1 MNAQGYVALVAAGKF
16 KEAYDLIRQRCPL
29 PAACGRVCQH
39 PCEDSCNRR
48 EIDQAVSVRDLKRFV
63 ADYIHANPEQYPPA
77 KAPAVKLDAKVAI
90 IGGGPAGLTVAA
102 DLALRGYGITLF
114 EAQPRLGGMLRY
126 GIPDYRLPEDVLD
139 QARFNTSSTWA
150 WRPRPTRA
158 WPIRRA
164 C

>member
-1 MNAQGYVALVAAGKF
+1 M
-16 KEAYDLIRQRCPL
+16 
-29 PAACGRVCQH
+29 
-39 PCEDSCNRR
+39 
-48 EIDQAVSVRDLKRFV
+48 KRFV

-77 KAPAVKLDAKVAI
+77 KAPAAKLDARVAI

-139 QARFNTSSTWA
+139 REIQYILDLGVEAKTGVRVA
-150 WRPRPTRA
+150 DPKKLVEIQRA
-158 WPIRRA
+158 L
-164 C
+164 